1 MSEPLGS
8 RASERKVTT
17 HSLRR
22 MKERGEPITALT
34 AYDHLMA
41 ALLAYLCND
50 ANRLAFHTSWGSMPS
65 RTSLRAAMSQ
75 FATEQVFKMA
85 SALSASS
92 YSVPRTPG
100 YFDYFNAMNP
110 AVKDI
115 ALGADPAKVL
125 PETAAKI
132 DRLLAKYR

>member
-1 MSEPLGS
+1 
-8 RASERKVTT
+8 
-17 HSLRR
+17 
-22 MKERGEPITALT
+22 
-34 AYDHLMA
+34 
-41 ALLAYLCND
+41 ALLAFLCND
-50 ANRLAFHTSWGSMPS
+50 KNRLAFHKAWGSMPS
-65 RTSLRAAMSQ
+65 RTSLREAMSE
-75 FATEQVFKMA
+75 FATEQPFKMA
-85 SALSASS
+85 SALSNAS

-132 DRLLAKYR
+132 DRLLAKYK